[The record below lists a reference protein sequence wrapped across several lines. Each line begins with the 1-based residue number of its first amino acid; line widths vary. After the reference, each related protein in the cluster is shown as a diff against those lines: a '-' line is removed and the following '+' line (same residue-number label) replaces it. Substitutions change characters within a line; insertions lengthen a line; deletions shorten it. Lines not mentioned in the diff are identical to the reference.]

1 MILKPLHVR
10 FLVAMQN
17 IIKDKKARR
26 IVPSAAL
33 SMELVH
39 ALSLSRTEVER
50 IGAEL
55 AAAGEIS
62 TGDTINQKY
71 YNSRTNEQA

>member
-1 MILKPLHVR
+1 MILNPLHIR
-10 FLVAMQN
+10 FLAAMQN
-17 IIKDKKARR
+17 IVEDKKARR
-26 IVPSAAL
+26 VVPSAAL

-39 ALSLSRTEVER
+39 FLKLSRAEVER

-55 AAAGEIS
+55 ATAGEIS

-71 YNSRTNEQA
+71 YKPSNE

>member
-1 MILKPLHVR
+1 MILKPLHIR
-10 FLVAMQN
+10 FLAAMQN
-17 IIKDKKARR
+17 IVEDKKARR
-26 IVPSAAL
+26 VVPSAAL
-33 SMELVH
+33 SMELVQV
-39 ALSLSRTEVER
+39 LNLSRAEVER

-71 YNSRTNEQA
+71 YNQANE

>member
-1 MILKPLHVR
+1 MILKPLHIR
-10 FLVAMQN
+10 FLAAMQH
-17 IIKDKKARR
+17 IVEDKEARR

-39 ALSLSRTEVER
+39 ALNLSRAEVER

-71 YNSRTNEQA
+71 YNSRTNDQA

>member
-1 MILKPLHVR
+1 MILKPLHIR
-10 FLVAMQN
+10 FLAAMQN
-17 IIKDKKARR
+17 VEDKKARR
-26 IVPSAAL
+26 VVPSAAL

-39 ALSLSRTEVER
+39 FLKLSRAEVER

-71 YNSRTNEQA
+71 YKPSNEQA

>member
-1 MILKPLHVR
+1 MILKPLHIR
-10 FLVAMQN
+10 FLAAMQN
-17 IIKDKKARR
+17 IVEDKKARR
-26 IVPSAAL
+26 IVPSAAR

-39 ALSLSRTEVER
+39 FLKLSRAEVER

-55 AAAGEIS
+55 VAAGEIS

-71 YNSRTNEQA
+71 YKPSK

>member
-1 MILKPLHVR
+1 MILKPLHIR
-10 FLVAMQN
+10 FLAAMQH
-17 IIKDKKARR
+17 IVEDKKARR

-39 ALSLSRTEVER
+39 ALNLSRAEVER

-71 YNSRTNEQA
+71 YNSRTNDQA

>member
-1 MILKPLHVR
+1 
-10 FLVAMQN
+10 MQN
-17 IIKDKKARR
+17 IVEDKKARR
-26 IVPSAAL
+26 VVPSAAL
-33 SMELVH
+33 SMELVQV
-39 ALSLSRTEVER
+39 LNLSRAEVER

-71 YNSRTNEQA
+71 YNQANE

>member
-1 MILKPLHVR
+1 MILKPLHIR
-10 FLVAMQN
+10 FLAAMQN
-17 IIKDKKARR
+17 IVEDKKARR

-33 SMELVH
+33 SMELVQF
-39 ALSLSRTEVER
+39 LKLSRAEVER

-55 AAAGEIS
+55 VAAGEIS

-71 YNSRTNEQA
+71 YKPSK